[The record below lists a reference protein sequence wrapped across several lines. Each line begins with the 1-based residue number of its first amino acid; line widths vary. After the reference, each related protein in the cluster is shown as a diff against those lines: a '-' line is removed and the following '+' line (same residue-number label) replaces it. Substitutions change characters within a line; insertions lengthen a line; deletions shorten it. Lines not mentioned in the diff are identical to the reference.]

1 MRITEKSGIT
11 LSNSDWTLDE
21 EREFRE
27 TLFNAVVDHANTFD
41 GMLSRQELGEF
52 SFNGETLRLIDPQGG
67 IWNPGASWTA
77 SPALTATLSINT
89 TVSGIYDDQ
98 EVADGLWRYD
108 YQAGGSEGK
117 NLKMRKAWELQLPVL
132 WFRQQ
137 EFGKRYVPYV
147 VYIVD
152 DFPESGYCLISPD
165 LSLSLAI
172 KRGDEIEKRYA
183 LREMKQRLHQP
194 AFRARV
200 LNAYGVR
207 CAVCNLQMGALL
219 EGAHITPDSD
229 PNSSTRVNNG
239 ISLCTIHH
247 SAYDA
252 ALLGIDTDFSIHI
265 RADVLADSDG
275 PMLRYGLQE
284 MHKRELILPAQRD
297 HWPDLSRLSHRFHQ
311 FEMKE
316 RMVQR

>member
-1 MRITEKSGIT
+1 M
-11 LSNSDWTLDE
+11 WTLE
-21 EREFRE
+21 QERVFRE
-27 TLFNAVVDHANTFD
+27 SLFNKVIELANAHD
-41 GMLSRQELGEF
+41 GMLSRQELSEF
-52 SFNGETLRLIDPQGG
+52 VYQEEVVRLIDPQGG

-77 SPALTATLSINT
+77 SPALSATLSINT
-89 TVSGIYDDQ
+89 TLSGIYDDQ

-108 YQAGGSEGK
+108 YQSGGVEGK
-117 NLKMRKAWELQLPVL
+117 NTKLRKAWELQLPII

-137 EFGKRYVPYV
+137 ELGRRYVPYL
-147 VYIVD
+147 VYVVD
-152 DFPESGYCLISPD
+152 DFPELGYCLISPD

-172 KRGDEIEKRYA
+172 KTGDEIQKRYA

-200 LNAYGVR
+200 LSAYGVR

-229 PNSSTRVNNG
+229 PNSSTKVNNG

-265 RADVLADSDG
+265 RADVMQESDG
-275 PMLRYGLQE
+275 PMLKYGLQE
-284 MHKRELILPAQRD
+284 MHRKDLILPSQQD
-297 HWPDLSRLSHRFHQ
+297 HWPDLSRLSHRFHE
-311 FEMKE
+311 FEEKE
-316 RMVQR
+316 RKVAQ

>member
-1 MRITEKSGIT
+1 M
-11 LSNSDWTLDE
+11 WTLE
-21 EREFRE
+21 QERVFRE
-27 TLFNAVVDHANTFD
+27 SLFNKVIELANAHD
-41 GMLSRQELGEF
+41 GMLSRQELSEF
-52 SFNGETLRLIDPQGG
+52 VYQEEVVRLIDPQGG

-77 SPALTATLSINT
+77 SPALSATLSINT
-89 TVSGIYDDQ
+89 TLSGIYDDQ

-108 YQAGGSEGK
+108 YQSGGVEGK
-117 NLKMRKAWELQLPVL
+117 NTKLRKAWELQLPII

-137 EFGKRYVPYV
+137 ELGRRYVPYL
-147 VYIVD
+147 VYVVD
-152 DFPESGYCLISPD
+152 DFPELGYCLISPD

-172 KRGDEIEKRYA
+172 KTGDEIQKRYA

-200 LNAYGVR
+200 LSAYGVR

-229 PNSSTRVNNG
+229 PNSSTKVNNG

-265 RADVLADSDG
+265 RADVMQESDG
-275 PMLRYGLQE
+275 PMLKYGLQE
-284 MHKRELILPAQRD
+284 MHRKDLILPSQQD
-297 HWPDLSRLSHRFHQ
+297 HWPDLSRLSHRFHE
-311 FEMKE
+311 FEEKE
-316 RMVQR
+316 RKVAK

>member
-1 MRITEKSGIT
+1 M
-11 LSNSDWTLDE
+11 WTLE
-21 EREFRE
+21 QERVFRE
-27 TLFNAVVDHANTFD
+27 SLFNKVIELANAHD
-41 GMLSRQELGEF
+41 GMLSRQELSEF
-52 SFNGETLRLIDPQGG
+52 VYQEEVVRLIDPQGG

-77 SPALTATLSINT
+77 SPALSATLSINT
-89 TVSGIYDDQ
+89 TLSGIYDDQ

-108 YQAGGSEGK
+108 YQSGGVEGK
-117 NLKMRKAWELQLPVL
+117 NTKLRKAWELQLPII

-137 EFGKRYVPYV
+137 EIGRRYVPYL
-147 VYIVD
+147 VYVVD
-152 DFPESGYCLISPD
+152 DFPELGYCLISPD

-172 KRGDEIEKRYA
+172 KTGDEIQKRYA

-200 LNAYGVR
+200 LSAYGVR

-229 PNSSTRVNNG
+229 PNSSTKVNNG

-265 RADVLADSDG
+265 RADVMQESDG
-275 PMLRYGLQE
+275 PMLKYGLQE
-284 MHKRELILPAQRD
+284 MHGKDLILPSQQD
-297 HWPDLSRLSHRFHQ
+297 HWPDLSRLSHRFHE
-311 FEMKE
+311 FEEKE
-316 RMVQR
+316 RKVAK

>member
-1 MRITEKSGIT
+1 M
-11 LSNSDWTLDE
+11 WTLE
-21 EREFRE
+21 QERVFRE
-27 TLFNAVVDHANTFD
+27 SLFNKVIELANAHD
-41 GMLSRQELGEF
+41 GMLSRQELSEF
-52 SFNGETLRLIDPQGG
+52 VYEEEVVRLIDPQGG

-77 SPALTATLSINT
+77 SPALSATLSVNT
-89 TVSGIYDDQ
+89 TLSGIYDDQ

-108 YQAGGSEGK
+108 YQSGGVEGK
-117 NLKMRKAWELQLPVL
+117 NTKLRKAWELQLPII

-137 EFGKRYVPYV
+137 EIGRRYVPYL
-147 VYIVD
+147 VYVVD
-152 DFPESGYCLISPD
+152 DFPELGYCLISPD

-172 KRGDEIEKRYA
+172 KTGDEIQKRYA

-200 LNAYGVR
+200 LSAYGVR

-229 PNSSTRVNNG
+229 PNSSTKVNNG

-265 RADVLADSDG
+265 RADVMQESDG
-275 PMLRYGLQE
+275 PMLKYGLQE
-284 MHKRELILPAQRD
+284 MHRRDLILPSQQD
-297 HWPDLSRLSHRFHQ
+297 HWPDLSRLSHRFHE
-311 FEMKE
+311 FEEKE
-316 RMVQR
+316 RKVAK

>member
-1 MRITEKSGIT
+1 M
-11 LSNSDWTLDE
+11 WTLE
-21 EREFRE
+21 QERVFRE
-27 TLFNAVVDHANTFD
+27 SLFNKVIELANAHD
-41 GMLSRQELGEF
+41 GMLSRQELSEF
-52 SFNGETLRLIDPQGG
+52 VYEEEVVRLIDPQGG

-77 SPALTATLSINT
+77 SPALSATLSINT
-89 TVSGIYDDQ
+89 TLSGIYADQ

-108 YQAGGSEGK
+108 YQSGGVEGK
-117 NLKMRKAWELQLPVL
+117 NTKLRKAWELQLPII

-137 EFGKRYVPYV
+137 EIGRRYVPYL
-147 VYIVD
+147 VYVVD
-152 DFPESGYCLISPD
+152 DFPELGYCLISPD

-172 KRGDEIEKRYA
+172 KTGDEIQKRYA

-200 LNAYGVR
+200 LSAYGVR

-229 PNSSTRVNNG
+229 PNSSTKVNNG

-252 ALLGIDTDFSIHI
+252 ALLGVDTDFSIHI
-265 RADVLADSDG
+265 RADVMQESDG
-275 PMLRYGLQE
+275 PMLKYGLQE
-284 MHKRELILPAQRD
+284 MHGKDLILPSQQD
-297 HWPDLSRLSHRFHQ
+297 HWPDLSRLSHRFHE
-311 FEMKE
+311 FEEKE
-316 RMVQR
+316 RNVAK

>member
-1 MRITEKSGIT
+1 V
-11 LSNSDWTLDE
+11 
-21 EREFRE
+21 FRE
-27 TLFNAVVDHANTFD
+27 SLFNKVIELANAHD
-41 GMLSRQELGEF
+41 GMLSRQELSEF
-52 SFNGETLRLIDPQGG
+52 VYQEEVVRLIDPQGG

-77 SPALTATLSINT
+77 SPALSATLSINT
-89 TVSGIYDDQ
+89 TLSGIYDDQ

-108 YQAGGSEGK
+108 YQSGGVEGK
-117 NLKMRKAWELQLPVL
+117 NTKLRKAWELQLPII

-137 EFGKRYVPYV
+137 ELGRRYVPYL
-147 VYIVD
+147 VYVVD
-152 DFPESGYCLISPD
+152 DFPELGYCLISPD

-172 KRGDEIEKRYA
+172 KTGDEIQKRYA

-200 LNAYGVR
+200 LSAYGVR

-229 PNSSTRVNNG
+229 PNSSTKVNNG

-265 RADVLADSDG
+265 RADVMQESDG
-275 PMLRYGLQE
+275 PMLKYGLQE
-284 MHKRELILPAQRD
+284 MHGKDLILPSQQD
-297 HWPDLSRLSHRFHQ
+297 HWPDLSRLSHRFHE
-311 FEMKE
+311 FEEKE
-316 RMVQR
+316 RKVAK

>member
-1 MRITEKSGIT
+1 M
-11 LSNSDWTLDE
+11 WTLE
-21 EREFRE
+21 QERVFRE
-27 TLFNAVVDHANTFD
+27 SLLNKVIELANAHD
-41 GMLSRQELGEF
+41 GMLSRQELSEF
-52 SFNGETLRLIDPQGG
+52 VYQEEVVRLIDPQGG

-77 SPALTATLSINT
+77 SPALSATLSINT
-89 TVSGIYDDQ
+89 TLSGIYDDQ

-108 YQAGGSEGK
+108 YQSGGVEGK
-117 NLKMRKAWELQLPVL
+117 NTKLRKAWELQLPII

-137 EFGKRYVPYV
+137 EIGRRYVPYL
-147 VYIVD
+147 VYVVD
-152 DFPESGYCLISPD
+152 DFPELGYCLISPD

-172 KRGDEIEKRYA
+172 KTGDEIQKRYA

-200 LNAYGVR
+200 LSAYGVR

-229 PNSSTRVNNG
+229 PNSSTKVNNG

-265 RADVLADSDG
+265 RADVMQESDG
-275 PMLRYGLQE
+275 PMLKYGLQE
-284 MHKRELILPAQRD
+284 MHGKDLILPSQQD
-297 HWPDLSRLSHRFHQ
+297 HWPDLSRLSHRFHE
-311 FEMKE
+311 FEEKE
-316 RMVQR
+316 RKVAK

>member
-1 MRITEKSGIT
+1 M
-11 LSNSDWTLDE
+11 WTLE
-21 EREFRE
+21 QERVFRE
-27 TLFNAVVDHANTFD
+27 SLFNKVIELANAHD
-41 GMLSRQELGEF
+41 GMLSRQELSEF
-52 SFNGETLRLIDPQGG
+52 VYQEEVVRLIDPQGG

-77 SPALTATLSINT
+77 SPALSATLSINT
-89 TVSGIYDDQ
+89 TLSGIYDDQ

-108 YQAGGSEGK
+108 YQSGGVEGK
-117 NLKMRKAWELQLPVL
+117 NTKLRKAWELQLPII

-137 EFGKRYVPYV
+137 ELGRRYVPYF
-147 VYIVD
+147 VYVVD
-152 DFPESGYCLISPD
+152 DFPELGYCLISPD

-172 KRGDEIEKRYA
+172 KTGDEIQKRYA

-200 LNAYGVR
+200 LSAYGVR

-229 PNSSTRVNNG
+229 PNSSTKVNNG

-265 RADVLADSDG
+265 RADVMQESDG
-275 PMLRYGLQE
+275 PMLKYGLQE
-284 MHKRELILPAQRD
+284 MHGKDLILPSQQD
-297 HWPDLSRLSHRFHQ
+297 HWPDLSRLSHRFHE
-311 FEMKE
+311 FEEKE
-316 RMVQR
+316 RKVAK

>member
-1 MRITEKSGIT
+1 M
-11 LSNSDWTLDE
+11 WTLKQ
-21 EREFRE
+21 ERIFRE
-27 TLFNAVVDHANTFD
+27 SLFNRVSELANTHD
-41 GMLSRQELGEF
+41 GMLSRQELSEFVYDGEIV
-52 SFNGETLRLIDPQGG
+52 RLIDPQGG

-77 SPALTATLSINT
+77 SPALSATLSINT
-89 TVSGIYDDQ
+89 TLSGIYDDQ

-108 YQAGGSEGK
+108 YQSGGVEGK
-117 NLKMRKAWELQLPVL
+117 NTKLRKAWELQLPII

-137 EFGKRYVPYV
+137 EIGRRYVPYL
-147 VYIVD
+147 VYVVD
-152 DFPESGYCLISPD
+152 DFPELGYCLISPD

-172 KRGDEIEKRYA
+172 KTGDEIQKRYA

-194 AFRARV
+194 AFRAKV
-200 LNAYGVR
+200 LSAYGVR

-229 PNSSTRVNNG
+229 PNSSTKVNNG

-265 RADVLADSDG
+265 RADVMQESDG
-275 PMLRYGLQE
+275 PMLKYGLQE
-284 MHKRELILPAQRD
+284 MHRKDLILPSQQD
-297 HWPDLSRLSHRFHQ
+297 HWPDLSRLSHRFHE
-311 FEMKE
+311 FEEKE
-316 RMVQR
+316 RKVAK

>member
-1 MRITEKSGIT
+1 M
-11 LSNSDWTLDE
+11 WTLE
-21 EREFRE
+21 QERVFRE
-27 TLFNAVVDHANTFD
+27 SLFNKVIELANAHD
-41 GMLSRQELGEF
+41 GMLSRQELSEF
-52 SFNGETLRLIDPQGG
+52 VYQEEVVRLIDPQGG

-77 SPALTATLSINT
+77 SPALSATLSINT
-89 TVSGIYDDQ
+89 TLSGIYDDQ

-108 YQAGGSEGK
+108 YQSGGVEGK
-117 NLKMRKAWELQLPVL
+117 NTKLRKAWELQLPII

-137 EFGKRYVPYV
+137 ELGRRYVPYL
-147 VYIVD
+147 VYVVD
-152 DFPESGYCLISPD
+152 DFPELGYCLISPD

-172 KRGDEIEKRYA
+172 KTGDEIQKRYA

-200 LNAYGVR
+200 LSAYGVR

-229 PNSSTRVNNG
+229 PNSSTKVNNG

-265 RADVLADSDG
+265 RADVMQESDG
-275 PMLRYGLQE
+275 PMLKYGLQE
-284 MHKRELILPAQRD
+284 MHGKDLILPSQQD
-297 HWPDLSRLSHRFHQ
+297 HWPDLSRLSHRFHE
-311 FEMKE
+311 FEEKE
-316 RMVQR
+316 RKVAK

>member
-1 MRITEKSGIT
+1 M
-11 LSNSDWTLDE
+11 WTLDQ
-21 EREFRE
+21 ERVFRE
-27 TLFNAVVDHANTFD
+27 SLFNKVIELANAHD
-41 GMLSRQELGEF
+41 GMLSRQELSEF
-52 SFNGETLRLIDPQGG
+52 VYQEEVVRLIDPQGG

-77 SPALTATLSINT
+77 SPALSATLSINT
-89 TVSGIYDDQ
+89 TLSGIYDDQ

-108 YQAGGSEGK
+108 YQSGGVEGK
-117 NLKMRKAWELQLPVL
+117 NTKLRKAWELQLPII

-137 EFGKRYVPYV
+137 ELGRRYVPYL
-147 VYIVD
+147 VYVVD
-152 DFPESGYCLISPD
+152 DFPELGYCLISPD

-172 KRGDEIEKRYA
+172 KTGDEIQKRYA

-200 LNAYGVR
+200 LSAYGVR

-229 PNSSTRVNNG
+229 PNSSTKVNNG

-252 ALLGIDTDFSIHI
+252 ALLGIDTDFSIRI
-265 RADVLADSDG
+265 RADVMQESDG
-275 PMLRYGLQE
+275 PMLKYGLQE
-284 MHKRELILPAQRD
+284 MHRKDLILPSQQD
-297 HWPDLSRLSHRFHQ
+297 HWPDLSRLSHRFHE
-311 FEMKE
+311 FEEKE
-316 RMVQR
+316 RKVAK